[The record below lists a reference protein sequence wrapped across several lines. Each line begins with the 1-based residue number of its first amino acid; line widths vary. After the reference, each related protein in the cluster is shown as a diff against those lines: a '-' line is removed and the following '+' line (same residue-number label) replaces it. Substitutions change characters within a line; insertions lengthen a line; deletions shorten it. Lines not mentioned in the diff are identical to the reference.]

1 MHPFLPDLWPSLKI
15 SWIKSKCASRLSL
28 ASLTIPST
36 EVNENIQNIILGM
49 INMLDGQP
57 ATDPYQDVAAGTAP
71 TFAVQTKPVLVLCAS
86 EVVKALETLSPQA
99 IHSVHYSN
107 PAVPAMRDVGRAFQN
122 DYYSRPNTRFD
133 MLKQALLQLIEPG
146 TSAKDI
152 HPCAEAWT
160 EFQIEPDGT
169 VIGQEPRQNPDSLAG
184 LSKTLRLSLAQQA
197 ALRICTGPSGS
208 DTDDAASYPSVWTPE
223 STLTELFQLRLDQC
237 QAETQT
243 VDSLYW
249 RKALNQLHRHYPA
262 TELASDDTTVL
273 SRPLQHIQDLR
284 ESYSKNC
291 ATLEEQ
297 LGPLEKAYRTLKK
310 QVGSFTDS
318 LEELRLKL
326 WYTSEITNSH
336 HYADAR
342 NVALALSHMNISKLR
357 MTTNVDISSSAS
369 LRPGSSRSVASSFL
383 GQRQTDTMDL
393 LKAPTEH
400 GGPRKL
406 ADEQVDAIKQWLQQY
421 NIDNFCKGEERFHRF
436 CMEMFLLSR
445 KLTGDSITE
454 SGELW
459 ASELFLR
466 ERLYYDIS
474 AYGISSAPASTRP
487 ASTRP
492 ASIISDFSASATF
505 PASRPIGR
513 SIDSDLRSNISDD
526 RSSYRRG
533 SVYNLFQRSLNP
545 QLLTPSLASSISSYG
560 RASSASTAVSD
571 IFSQAPTSVTSA
583 SVISRPGSILQGG
596 LPNFGLRPASSSR
609 EKRKFRDQ
617 LRKGLVCLLL
627 SDLGSLVWSWGCE
640 TDAWVASVQSS
651 APVMDRLHKRFDNQA
666 LMTPDIRLKT
676 RMPRR
681 QSTSEVLSVAR
692 TRADDELPQLANT
705 STEEMESDYD
715 SALRDVLVRLSQQ
728 IDPVGKLQACVD
740 LNTLALEKLELRR
753 SPRLDSSERMQAH
766 QAVRRNSLHEGSLRS
781 ADESVQKLSQLTFI
795 ERTDFTE
802 LQVMHHLK
810 QILAR
815 LKPETI
821 FRDLQYI
828 AVFTPPDMLNK
839 TAAGKAF
846 MNVGMAAIEYK
857 VELCGSM
864 VDVAD
869 QIMATD
875 PVKRRRSTSNAEPPI
890 SRAADYWKTAAL
902 EGNRVAQRELALL
915 YLMHPELV
923 PVVTLPLSLSGE
935 VFKDEMM
942 WEKKVGNSNSRQALC
957 LALHWMQLAAQQGDK
972 LAQKKLD
979 ERGGRSS
986 IR

>member
-1 MHPFLPDLWPSLKI
+1 M
-15 SWIKSKCASRLSL
+15 
-28 ASLTIPST
+28 ST
-36 EVNENIQNIILGM
+36 
-49 INMLDGQP
+49 
-57 ATDPYQDVAAGTAP
+57 T
-71 TFAVQTKPVLVLCAS
+71 PVLVLCAS
-86 EVVKALETLSPQA
+86 EVVKVLETLSPQA
-99 IHSVHYSN
+99 IHSAHYSN

-122 DYYSRPNTRFD
+122 DYYSRPKTRFD

-160 EFQIEPDGT
+160 EFHIRLDGM
-169 VIGQEPRQNPDSLAG
+169 VIGQEPRQVPDSLGG
-184 LSKTLRLSLAQQA
+184 LFKTLRLSLPQQA
-197 ALRICTGPSGS
+197 ALRVCTGSS
-208 DTDDAASYPSVWTPE
+208 DPGTDDASCHSSQWTPE
-223 STLTELFQLRLDQC
+223 STLTELFRRRLDQC

-243 VDSLYW
+243 VDSMYW
-249 RKALNQLHRHYPA
+249 RKALSQLHRHYPA
-262 TELASDDTTVL
+262 TELASDDTMVL
-273 SRPLQHIQDLR
+273 SRPLQHIQFLR

-310 QVGSFTDS
+310 QVSGFTYS

-326 WYTSEITNSH
+326 WYTSEIVNSH
-336 HYADAR
+336 HYTDAR

-357 MTTNVDISSSAS
+357 MTTNVDPPSNAS
-369 LRPGSSRSVASSFL
+369 LRPSSSRSVASSFF
-383 GQRQTDTMDL
+383 GQRQTDTMNL

-421 NIDNFCKGEERFHRF
+421 SIDNFCKGEERFHRF
-436 CMEMFLLSR
+436 CMEIFLLSR

-459 ASELFLR
+459 SSDLFLR
-466 ERLYYDIS
+466 ERSYYDVS

-487 ASTRP
+487 ASV
-492 ASIISDFSASATF
+492 ISDFSASATF

-545 QLLTPSLASSISSYG
+545 QLLTPSLASSISSHG
-560 RASSASTAVSD
+560 RASSASTAASD

-583 SVISRPGSILQGG
+583 SVFSRPGSILQGG
-596 LPNFGLRPASSSR
+596 LPNFGPRLVSSSR
-609 EKRKFRDQ
+609 EKKKFRDQ

-640 TDAWVASVQSS
+640 TDAWVTSVQGS
-651 APVMDRLHKRFDNQA
+651 APVVDRLHKRLYNQA
-666 LMTPDIRLKT
+666 LVAPNIRSKIKVL
-676 RMPRR
+676 RR
-681 QSTSEVLSVAR
+681 QSTTGVPHTAGS
-692 TRADDELPQLANT
+692 RADDELPQRANQLT
-705 STEEMESDYD
+705 KEMEGDYD
-715 SALRDVLVRLSQQ
+715 AALRDVLIRLSQQ

-740 LNTLALEKLELRR
+740 LNTLALEQLDLQTNPTPDSLEGTKEDRTI
-753 SPRLDSSERMQAH
+753 
-766 QAVRRNSLHEGSLRS
+766 RRNSLGEGVVRS
-781 ADESVQKLSQLTFI
+781 AEDSARRLSQLSFI
-795 ERTDFTE
+795 ERANFTE
-802 LQVMHHLK
+802 SQVMHHLK
-810 QILAR
+810 QQLAR

-828 AVFTPPDMLNK
+828 AVFTPPEMLDK

-857 VELCGSM
+857 VELCGSI

-875 PVKRRRSTSNAEPPI
+875 SVKRRRSTSSAEQPV
-890 SRAADYWKTAAL
+890 SRAADYWKIAAL

-923 PVVTLPLSLSGE
+923 PVVTLPLSLSGDI
-935 VFKDEMM
+935 FKDDMM
-942 WEKKVGNSNSRQALC
+942 WQKKIGNFNSRQALC

-979 ERGGRSS
+979 ERDGRFS